1 MKRETINYFAV
12 GLFVL
17 AGMAILLS
25 VLYRISSR
33 AGDHDIYYTYYS
45 NVAGLSS
52 GTLVTYEGYVFGR
65 VGDIEPMRGEQ
76 GMRYQVE
83 LRVRKEWRIPQDS
96 VARIYSDGLLADT
109 VVEIDEGD
117 SQAFLKPGDI
127 LKGEQ
132 GADLFAAIGKVAG
145 DFGDLSEHA
154 IRPFLES
161 LNNTTQQ
168 LGDELGSKVPV
179 ILGDVQALVAKL
191 DKSATHL
198 SGILNGE
205 TEQAA
210 QRIITNV
217 DTASADFR
225 SLTAGLTEVKEEA
238 RRLVNRLDALV
249 VESQPD
255 VQEAVADLRQL
266 MEQVLRYSDGIL
278 HNLDTTSRNMNEFS
292 RQIRENPGRL
302 IGGPAPRDSGVRRD

>member
-1 MKRETINYFAV
+1 MKRETINYFSV

-17 AGMAILLS
+17 VGMTILLS

-33 AGDHDIYYTYYS
+33 AGDHDVYYTYYR

-52 GTLVTYEGYVFGR
+52 GTLVTYEGYAFGS
-65 VGDIEPMRGEQ
+65 VGDIEPERGDQ
-76 GMRYQVE
+76 GMQYQVE
-83 LRVRKEWRIPQDS
+83 LRVRKGWDIPQDS
-96 VARIYSDGLLADT
+96 IARIYSDGLLADT
-109 VVEIDEGD
+109 VVEIDEGN
-117 SQAFLKPGDI
+117 SPAFLQPGDI

-132 GADLFAAIGKVAG
+132 GADLFATVSKVAG

-217 DTASADFR
+217 DIASADFR
-225 SLTAGLTEVKEEA
+225 ALTAGLSEVKEEA
-238 RRLVNRLDALV
+238 QRLVNRLDTLV

-255 VQEAVADLRQL
+255 VKDAVSDLRQL
-266 MEQVLRYSDGIL
+266 MGQVLRYSDGIL
-278 HNLDTTSRNMNEFS
+278 NNLDSISRNMNEFS

-302 IGGPAPRDSGVRRD
+302 IRGPAPRDQGVRRD